1 MSTKKGYKLVPW
13 LFGKEIEIPE
23 EWEITTL
30 KENSHIT
37 DGSHFSPPKVTKGFP
52 MATVENLKDSSLDID
67 SCYNISKEDFKQ
79 LTKNNCKPE
88 INDVLFTKDGTVG
101 KSLVFTQNI
110 DVVLLSS
117 IAILKPFESLDP
129 YFLHYSF
136 HSEAITKFIA
146 KFLGGTA
153 IKRIVLKNLEKFLFP
168 LPSLSEQQKI
178 VTILSNVDSLID
190 STSKIIENSKSLKTG
205 LMQKLLTKGIGH
217 TKFKKVPW
225 LFGKEIE
232 IPVEWELD
240 IVNVLTLQNDKGA
253 IRMGPFGSNLKTS
266 ELLDS
271 GKIKT
276 LWIENIVNNEFTWKY
291 QKFITEKKYEELKS
305 FTVKPNDILIT
316 MMGTLGRVAIVPD
329 NIGTA
334 IISSHLLKI
343 SLDQKKAN
351 YLFLYYILKSHFVFR
366 QIIKESRGLV
376 MGGLNTGIIKNLH
389 ILIPPLP
396 EQQKIATILSN
407 IDAQINSQTQYKEK
421 LERLKKSLMQKLLTG
436 EVRVAI

>member
-1 MSTKKGYKLVPW
+1 MSPKKGYKLVPW
-13 LFGKEIEIPE
+13 HFGKEIEIPE

-205 LMQKLLTKGIGH
+205 LMQKLLTRGISH
-217 TKFKKVPW
+217 TKFKKLIVIPRFIDFTYPEDW
-225 LFGKEIE
+225 EIFTLEKLSSEIKDGPMGFGLHTSDYVGKGIPILRIQNLKKLTVTKNDLRFISQEKHIE
-232 IPVEWELD
+232 LKKSQVKPLD
-240 IVNVLTLQNDKGA
+240 I
-253 IRMGPFGSNLKTS
+253 IISKT
-266 ELLDS
+266 
-271 GKIKT
+271 G
-276 LWIENIVNNEFTWKY
+276 
-291 QKFITEKKYEELKS
+291 
-305 FTVKPNDILIT
+305 ILG
-316 MMGTLGRVAIVPD
+316 MLGIVPE
-329 NIGTA
+329 NYGPANLNQALARIT
-334 IISSHLLKI
+334 LK
-343 SLDQKKAN
+343 D
-351 YLFLYYILKSHFVFR
+351 
-366 QIIKESRGLV
+366 KESVFYIASFLASKIPQQILNVVGSGRTVQAGLK
-376 MGGLNTGIIKNLH
+376 LSDIKNLK
-389 ILIPPLP
+389 IPLPPLP
-396 EQQKIATILSN
+396 EQQQIASILSN

-436 EVRVAI
+436 AVRVAI

>member
-1 MSTKKGYKLVPW
+1 MSPKKGYKLVPW
-13 LFGKEIEIPE
+13 HFGKEIEIPE

-205 LMQKLLTKGIGH
+205 LMQKLLTRGISH
-217 TKFKKVPW
+217 TKFKKLIVIPRFIDFTYPEDW
-225 LFGKEIE
+225 EIFTLEKLSSEIKDGPMGFGLHTSDYVGKGIPILRIQNLKKLTVTKNDLRFISQEKHIE
-232 IPVEWELD
+232 LKKSQVKPLD
-240 IVNVLTLQNDKGA
+240 I
-253 IRMGPFGSNLKTS
+253 IISKT
-266 ELLDS
+266 
-271 GKIKT
+271 G
-276 LWIENIVNNEFTWKY
+276 
-291 QKFITEKKYEELKS
+291 
-305 FTVKPNDILIT
+305 ILG
-316 MMGTLGRVAIVPD
+316 MLGIVPE
-329 NIGTA
+329 NYGPANLNQALARIT
-334 IISSHLLKI
+334 LK
-343 SLDQKKAN
+343 D
-351 YLFLYYILKSHFVFR
+351 
-366 QIIKESRGLV
+366 KESVFYIASFLASKIPQQILNVVGSGRTVQAGLK
-376 MGGLNTGIIKNLH
+376 LSDIKNLK
-389 ILIPPLP
+389 IPLPPLP
-396 EQQKIATILSN
+396 EQQQIASILSN
-407 IDAQINSQTQYKEK
+407 IDAQINSQTQYKDK

-436 EVRVAI
+436 EVRV

>member
-1 MSTKKGYKLVPW
+1 MSPKKGYKLVPW
-13 LFGKEIEIPE
+13 HFGKEIEIPE

-190 STSKIIENSKSLKTG
+190 STSKIIKNSKSLKTG

-217 TKFKKVPW
+217 SKFKKVR
-225 LFGKEIE
+225 LFPRYNEE
-232 IPVEWELD
+232 TIPEDWNVDRLD
-240 IVNVLTLQNDKGA
+240 NLIRIMDYRGRTPLFSESGITHLRSNNIRDGQINFKDITFVSEKTYEEYMTRGIPQEDDVLFTTEGPLGEVALVPKNFKFSLAQRIIVLRPKSK
-253 IRMGPFGSNLKTS
+253 IIPKFLKYL
-266 ELLDS
+266 LLDRKVRTRYE
-271 GKIKT
+271 GLATGTT
-276 LWIENIVNNEFTWKY
+276 LGGIASKWFTKLFLPY
-291 QKFITEKKYEELKS
+291 PKDISEQQQIAS
-305 FTVKPNDILIT
+305 ILI
-316 MMGTLGRVAIVPD
+316 
-329 NIGTA
+329 
-334 IISSHLLKI
+334 
-343 SLDQKKAN
+343 
-351 YLFLYYILKSHFVFR
+351 
-366 QIIKESRGLV
+366 
-376 MGGLNTGIIKNLH
+376 
-389 ILIPPLP
+389 
-396 EQQKIATILSN
+396 N
-407 IDAQINSQTQYKEK
+407 IDAQIDSQTQYKDK

>member
-1 MSTKKGYKLVPW
+1 MSKKGYKLVPW

-23 EWEITTL
+23 EWEVKSIKELGEIITGSTPDTNN
-30 KENSHIT
+30 KEYFDNDYLWASPSDLQKEKYVKQTNSMLSKKGLSISRKIPKDSVLVVCIGST
-37 DGSHFSPPKVTKGFP
+37 IGKIGMASMEMSTNQQINSIICNQNDSHFIYYQLLRNNYLIKNIANQVAVPILNKTDFGK
-52 MATVENLKDSSLDID
+52 LKFSM
-67 SCYNISKEDFKQ
+67 
-79 LTKNNCKPE
+79 P
-88 INDVLFTKDGTVG
+88 
-101 KSLVFTQNI
+101 
-110 DVVLLSS
+110 
-117 IAILKPFESLDP
+117 
-129 YFLHYSF
+129 
-136 HSEAITKFIA
+136 A
-146 KFLGGTA
+146 K
-153 IKRIVLKNLEKFLFP
+153 IV
-168 LPSLSEQQKI
+168 EQQKI
-178 VTILSNVDSLID
+178 ASILSNVDSLID